1 MIWASQRKSHRFH
14 IAVPVRI
21 QGQDSGGA
29 AFDCEAWTL
38 DVSAE
43 GACINVPESLQLP
56 RRIHVV
62 ADDYQFR
69 ADADVDVVWER
80 AVPQRAI
87 GVRVAP
93 TTRRRIWQAR

>member
-1 MIWASQRKSHRFH
+1 MLWTTQRKSHRIH
-14 IAVPVRI
+14 IAVPIRI
-21 QGQDSGGA
+21 QGKGPGGG

-43 GACINVPESLQLP
+43 GACINVPEDVKLP
-56 RRIHVV
+56 GRIHVV
-62 ADDYQFR
+62 ANDYQFR

-87 GVRVAP
+87 GVRLAP
-93 TTRRRIWQAR
+93 GHRRVWDAR